1 MIIMHVDHIDDHYVD
16 HIDDHHVDHIDDRHI
31 RDDGNVQSSPW

>member
-1 MIIMHVDHIDDHYVD
+1 MIIMHADHIDDHQVYHVN
-16 HIDDHHVDHIDDRHI
+16 DHHVDHIDDHHI

>member
-16 HIDDHHVDHIDDRHI
+16 HIDDHHVDHIDDHHI

>member
-1 MIIMHVDHIDDHYVD
+1 MIIMHVDHIDDHHVD
-16 HIDDHHVDHIDDRHI
+16 HVSDHHVDHIDDHHI

>member
-1 MIIMHVDHIDDHYVD
+1 MIIMHVDHIDDHNVD
-16 HIDDHHVDHIDDRHI
+16 HVSDHHVDHIDDHHI